1 MKHWIEFTHNKSHRA
16 KRLGKLVN
24 ALDFEI
30 LEAERNLA
38 MYQAQKQCTEA
49 EILQELAKYYP
60 TPEALENEVQEAK
73 NKAEQ
78 FNTEPVKYHIP
89 KKIDF
94 KTFFLCGVCFVLTP
108 QRKSKIKAFKHYLNS
123 KINERH
129 GKNYPIG

>member
-1 MKHWIEFTHNKSHRA
+1 MKHWIEFTPNKSHRT

-38 MYQAQKQCTEA
+38 MYQAQKQRTEA

-60 TPEALENEVQEAK
+60 TPEALENAVQEAK

-89 KKIDF
+89 KK
-94 KTFFLCGVCFVLTP
+94 
-108 QRKSKIKAFKHYLNS
+108 
-123 KINERH
+123 
-129 GKNYPIG
+129 